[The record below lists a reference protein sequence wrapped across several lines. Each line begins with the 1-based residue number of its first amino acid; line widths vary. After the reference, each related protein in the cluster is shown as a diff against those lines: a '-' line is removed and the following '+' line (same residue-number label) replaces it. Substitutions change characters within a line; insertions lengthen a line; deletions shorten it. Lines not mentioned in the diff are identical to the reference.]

1 MQLLRSTQT
10 RNIKTLA
17 PRQSHRAVSRIGIG
31 STFVRTLLLVGLFGV
46 VHSVTA
52 QALDPAG
59 NEEIRR
65 IEERNARDRARLD
78 ERKDAIPQSDEA
90 ATLPKE
96 FPREMPCFEVGSI
109 KLEGDRSA
117 AFSFLKPVADEFVG
131 KCVGAQGIQYALK
144 HLTATLIRAGYTTS
158 RVLVPE
164 QDLSSGIL
172 RLTVVPGIIRDVQF
186 SGDSDH
192 ANWKSALPVHIGEIL
207 NLRDIEQGLEQFKRV
222 PSQDVEI
229 DIAPGREI
237 GESDLI
243 IKRTRSKPWRLT
255 LSADDAG
262 SEATGKLQGSVAL
275 AIDNPLGVN
284 DLLNISVNH
293 DLDRQATNHGTRGA
307 SIFYSIPF
315 GYWTF
320 NVAANQGQFHQ
331 TVAGANQTF
340 QSSGKSEGVEL
351 GVSRI
356 VHRDQA
362 SRTGVSFRVSNKGSN
377 NFIDDTEIAVQR
389 RRISATELAVDHRH
403 YWGVAILDGLI
414 GLRKGV
420 SWFGAQ
426 AEADNTQPDTPTP
439 RYEIWFADASI
450 SRPLSLGPLKAWY
463 TGRWHIQHNRS
474 ALFGAEFFSIGNRY
488 TVRGFDG
495 EHTLA
500 GERGWFIRNELALP
514 FTFPGTQAQQQFY
527 VGLDHGAVGGA
538 ATDGLAGRRLT
549 GSALGLRGGANGFN
563 YDISLGWALHK
574 PDGLVTEQPALAVQ
588 VGYQF

>member
-1 MQLLRSTQT
+1 MQPIRSTQT
-10 RNIKTLA
+10 CNSTALA
-17 PRQSHRAVSRIGIG
+17 SRQSRGDALRIRSTLVRA
-31 STFVRTLLLVGLFGV
+31 LLVAGLFGV
-46 VHSVTA
+46 AHVAFA
-52 QALDPAG
+52 QALNPAG

-65 IEERNARDRARLD
+65 IEERNARDRARL
-78 ERKDAIPQSDEA
+78 EARKDAIPQSDDTA
-90 ATLPKE
+90 ALAKE
-96 FPREMPCFEVGSI
+96 FPSETPCFQIGAI
-109 KLEGDRSA
+109 KLEGDPSA
-117 AFSFLKPVADEFVG
+117 AFGFLQPVADGYVG
-131 KCVGAQGIQYALK
+131 KCVGAQGIQYVLK
-144 HLTATLIRAGYTTS
+144 HLTAGLISAGYTTT

-164 QDLSSGIL
+164 QDLGSGTL
-172 RLTVVPGIIRDVQF
+172 RLTVVPGVIRDVQF
-186 SGDSDH
+186 SGDSEH
-192 ANWKSALPVHIGEIL
+192 ASWKSALPVHTGEIL

-229 DIAPGREI
+229 DIAPGREL

-243 IKRTRSKPWRLT
+243 IKRTRSKPWRLA
-255 LSADDAG
+255 LSAADAG
-262 SEATGKLQGSVAL
+262 TEATGKLQGAVAL

-293 DLDRQATNHGTRGA
+293 DLDQQATDHGTRGA

-320 NVAANQGQFHQ
+320 NVAANQGQFRQ
-331 TVAGANQTF
+331 TVVGANQTF
-340 QSSGKSEGVEL
+340 QSSGNSEGAEV

-356 VHRDQA
+356 IHRSQA
-362 SRTGVSFRVSNKGSN
+362 SRTGIAFRLSKKSSD
-377 NFIDDTEIAVQR
+377 NFIDDTEIEVQR
-389 RRISATELAVDHRH
+389 RRITAAEVALDHRH
-403 YWGVAILDGLI
+403 YWGAAILDGSI

-426 AEADNTQPDTPTP
+426 AEADNAQPDTPTP

-450 SRPLSLGPLKAWY
+450 SRPLSFGPVKVWY
-463 TGRWHIQHNRS
+463 TGRWHIQHNRT

-495 EHTLA
+495 EHSLA

-527 VGLDHGAVGGA
+527 VGVDHGEVGGA
-538 ATDGLAGRRLT
+538 ATEALAGRRLT
-549 GSALGLRGGANGFN
+549 GTALGLRGGAKGFN
-563 YDISLGWALHK
+563 YDVSLGWALHK
-574 PDGLVTEQPALAVQ
+574 PDGFATEQAALAVQ